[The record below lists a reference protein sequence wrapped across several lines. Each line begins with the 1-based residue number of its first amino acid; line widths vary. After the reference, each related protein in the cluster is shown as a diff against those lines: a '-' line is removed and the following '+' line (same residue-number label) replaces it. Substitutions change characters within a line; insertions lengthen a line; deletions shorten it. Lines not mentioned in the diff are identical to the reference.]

1 MMQKI
6 GALLLVFSLLLLS
19 LSSCSTSREKIY
31 YQYFDTVIAV
41 SSTRAAARDF
51 EENAAAAEKEIADY
65 HKLFD
70 IYHEYSG
77 IKNLCSVN
85 RAAGKEAV
93 SIDRRLFDF
102 LSQAKAMYE
111 KTDGHL
117 NVMMGA
123 VTSLWK
129 AAGADAESGTG
140 ALPTEEE
147 IAEALPHCSI
157 DSLVLDEENLTAYI
171 SDPNASLDVGAYGK
185 GYAAERVAELF
196 YARGISDSYVL
207 DFGGNLRVIG
217 APHNRDAFIAG
228 IRDPQANAS
237 GEHVLRLYLKD
248 SSLVTSGSY
257 FRYFEVDGVR
267 YHHLIDPETGYPA
280 SVFSS
285 VTIYGADSG
294 ICDALSTALF
304 VMTEAEGRALL
315 KNNFEGYEA
324 AWVYADGALSYTD
337 GISALIAED

>member
-1 MMQKI
+1 MIKKI
-6 GALLLVFSLLLLS
+6 GSFLLLISLCLPF
-19 LSSCSTSREKIY
+19 LSSCAMEREVTY
-31 YQYFDTVIAV
+31 FQYFDTVI
-41 SSTRAAARDF
+41 SISTTKEKNGDF
-51 EENAAAAEKEIADY
+51 KAHTTAAEKEIADY

-77 IKNLCSVN
+77 MKNLCSVN

-102 LSQAKAMYE
+102 LSQAKALYE
-111 KTDGHL
+111 KTDGQL

-140 ALPTEEE
+140 VLPTEEE
-147 IAEALPHCSI
+147 IAAARLHCSI

-171 SDPNASLDVGAYGK
+171 SDPAASLDVGAFGK
-185 GYAAERVAELF
+185 GYAAERVAELLS
-196 YARGISDSYVL
+196 ARGVSDSYVL

-217 APHNRDAFIAG
+217 APHNREAFIAG

-237 GEHVLRLYLKD
+237 GEHVLRLYLKNA
-248 SSLVTSGSY
+248 SLVTSGSY
-257 FRYFEVDGVR
+257 FRYFEIDGVR

-315 KNNFEGYEA
+315 EERFEGYKA
-324 AWVYADGALSYTD
+324 VWVYASGEMHMSE
-337 GISALIAED
+337 GIEEFVVK

>member
-1 MMQKI
+1 MIKKAGI
-6 GALLLVFSLLLLS
+6 LLLLLFLLLPS
-19 LSSCSTSREKIY
+19 LFSCSTREIVY
-31 YQYFDTVIAV
+31 YQYFDTVITL
-41 SSTRAAARDF
+41 SSTYATRSDF
-51 EENAAAAEKEIADY
+51 KENVEAAEKEIADY

-85 RAAGKEAV
+85 HAAGKEAV

-123 VTSLWK
+123 VTSIWK

-140 ALPTEEE
+140 VLPTEEE
-147 IAEALPHCSI
+147 IAAALLHCSI

-171 SDPNASLDVGAYGK
+171 SDPAASLDVGAFGK
-185 GYAAERVAELF
+185 GYAAERVAELLS
-196 YARGISDSYVL
+196 ARGVSDSYVL

-228 IRDPQANAS
+228 IRDPQANVS

-248 SSLVTSGSY
+248 ASLVTSGSY
-257 FRYFEVDGVR
+257 FRYFEIDGVR

-294 ICDALSTALF
+294 VCDALSTALF
-304 VMTEAEGRALL
+304 VMTEEEGRALL
-315 KNNFEGYEA
+315 ETNFKDYEA
-324 AWVYADGALSYTD
+324 AWVYDGGALSYTE
-337 GISALIAED
+337 GISALIAEN